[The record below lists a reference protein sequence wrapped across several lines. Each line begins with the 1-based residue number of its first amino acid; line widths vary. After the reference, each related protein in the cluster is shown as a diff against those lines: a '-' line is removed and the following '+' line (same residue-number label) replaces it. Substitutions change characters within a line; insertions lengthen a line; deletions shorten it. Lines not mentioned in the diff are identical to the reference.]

1 MLACQLAL
9 FMFLC
14 EMLGMGI
21 IMSELV
27 NGNLLIIG
35 GAEDKWG
42 QSSVL
47 KNAIDMCGDG
57 EAKIIV
63 LTTATQKPQEV
74 GEEYR
79 AVFTRLGV
87 KYIDILN
94 VDSRNDANNDS
105 VVQRIAGAAGV
116 FFTGGDQLRITSILG
131 GTKTFKTLL
140 DMHKQGIPII
150 GTSAG
155 ASAMSST
162 MIVDGN
168 SNSAARKCT
177 LGMSPGLGF
186 LEHVI
191 IDQHFE
197 QRGRLGR
204 LLVGVAQNPSI
215 LGVGIDEDTAIKV
228 NSNTSFEVVGTN
240 CVTVIDGTTIQKSN
254 VSELNP
260 EEIIA
265 LSNVTIHVLPSG
277 FRFDLNKRT
286 VSEVI

>member
-1 MLACQLAL
+1 MA
-9 FMFLC
+9 
-14 EMLGMGI
+14 EGN
-21 IMSELV
+21 MSELV

-47 KNAIDMCGDG
+47 KHAIDMCGGKDS
-57 EAKIIV
+57 KMVV
-63 LTTATQKPQEV
+63 LTTATQKPEEV
-74 GEEYR
+74 GKEYR

-87 KYIDILN
+87 KAIDILN
-94 VDSRNDANNDS
+94 IDNRDDANNDS
-105 VVQRIAGAAGV
+105 VAQRISGAAGI

-131 GTKTFKTLL
+131 GTKTFKVLKDL
-140 DMHKQGIPII
+140 YKQQVPII

-186 LEHVI
+186 LQHVI

-215 LGVGIDEDTAIKV
+215 LGIGIDEDTAIKV
-228 NSNTSFEVVGTN
+228 HSDVSFEVVGTN
-240 CVTVIDGTTIQKSN
+240 CVTVIDGTTILESN

-277 FRFDLNKRT
+277 YRFVFSNRT
-286 VSEVI
+286 VEATKS

>member
-1 MLACQLAL
+1 
-9 FMFLC
+9 
-14 EMLGMGI
+14 
-21 IMSELV
+21 MSELV

-47 KNAIDMCGDG
+47 KHAIDMCGGPD
-57 EAKIIV
+57 AKITV

-79 AVFTRLGV
+79 AVFSRLGV
-87 KYIDILN
+87 QNIDILN
-94 VDSRNDANNDS
+94 IDNRSDANDNS
-105 VVQRIAGAAGV
+105 VAQRISGAAGV

-131 GTKTFKTLL
+131 GTKTFSVLL
-140 DMHKQGIPII
+140 ELYKKGVPII

-155 ASAMSST
+155 ASAMSSV

-177 LGMSPGLGF
+177 LGMSPGLGL
-186 LEHVI
+186 LEQVI

-204 LLVGVAQNPSI
+204 LLVGVAQNPSV
-215 LGVGIDEDTAIKV
+215 LGIGIDEDTAIKV
-228 NSNTSFEVVGTN
+228 SDNASFEVVGTN
-240 CVTVIDGTTIQKSN
+240 CVTVIDGRTIQNSN

-260 EEIIA
+260 EDIIA
-265 LSNVTIHVLPSG
+265 LSNVTIHVLPNG
-277 FRFDLNKRT
+277 YGFDLGQRCVKKSN
-286 VSEVI
+286 S

>member
-1 MLACQLAL
+1 
-9 FMFLC
+9 
-14 EMLGMGI
+14 MG
-21 IMSELV
+21 ELV
-27 NGNLLIIG
+27 YGNLLIIG

-42 QSSVL
+42 RSSVL
-47 KNAIDMCGDG
+47 KHAIDMCGG
-57 EAKIIV
+57 PQSKITV

-79 AVFTRLGV
+79 SVFNRLGV
-87 KYIDILN
+87 ENIDILN
-94 VDSRNDANNDS
+94 IDNRNDANNDS
-105 VVQRIAGAAGV
+105 VALRISNAAGI

-131 GTKTFKTLL
+131 GTKTFNALF
-140 DMHKQGIPII
+140 DMYTKGIPII

-186 LEHVI
+186 LEQVI

-215 LGVGIDEDTAIKV
+215 LGIGIDEDTAIKV
-228 NSNTSFEVVGTN
+228 NSNASFEVVGTN

-265 LSNVTIHVLPSG
+265 LSNITLHVLPCG
-277 FRFDLNKRT
+277 FGFDLDKRT
-286 VSEVI
+286 VKTSK

>member
-1 MLACQLAL
+1 
-9 FMFLC
+9 
-14 EMLGMGI
+14 
-21 IMSELV
+21 MSELV

-42 QSSVL
+42 QSKVL
-47 KNAIDMCGDG
+47 KHAIEMCGG
-57 EAKIIV
+57 PNSKIMV

-79 AVFTRLGV
+79 KVFSRLGV
-87 KYIDILN
+87 QAIDVLN
-94 VDSRNDANNDS
+94 VDTRSDANNES
-105 VVQRIAGAAGV
+105 IAQKISGASGV

-131 GTKTFKTLL
+131 GTKTFMVLM
-140 DMHKQGIPII
+140 DMYKKGIPII

-155 ASAMSST
+155 ASVMSSV
-162 MIVDGN
+162 MIIDGN

-186 LEHVI
+186 IEQVI

-204 LLVGVAQNPSI
+204 LLVGVAQNPSV
-215 LGVGIDEDTAIKV
+215 LGIGIDEDTAIKV
-228 NSNTSFEVVGTN
+228 HSNASFEVVGTN
-240 CVTVIDGTTIQKSN
+240 CVTVVDGNSISESN
-254 VSELNP
+254 VSELKS

-265 LSNVTIHVLPSG
+265 LSNVTLHVLPCG
-277 FRFDLNKRT
+277 FGFDLNQRKI
-286 VSEVI
+286 VKYDNSEKN

>member
-1 MLACQLAL
+1 
-9 FMFLC
+9 
-14 EMLGMGI
+14 
-21 IMSELV
+21 MSELG

-47 KNAIDMCGDG
+47 KNAIEMCGG
-57 EAKIIV
+57 AESKIIV
-63 LTTATQKPQEV
+63 ITTATQKPEEV
-74 GEEYR
+74 GKEYR

-87 KYIDILN
+87 KDIDVLN
-94 VDSRNDANNDS
+94 IDSRDDANNDS
-105 VVQRIAGAAGV
+105 VALRISGASGI

-131 GTKTFKTLL
+131 GTKTFRVLR
-140 DMHKQGIPII
+140 DMYKKEIPII

-215 LGVGIDEDTAIKV
+215 LGIGIDEDTAIKV
-228 NSNTSFEVVGTN
+228 HSNVSFEVVGTN
-240 CVTVIDGTTIQKSN
+240 CVTVIDGTTIQESN

-277 FRFDLNKRT
+277 YRFDLSKRT
-286 VSEVI
+286 VKLTRK

>member
-1 MLACQLAL
+1 
-9 FMFLC
+9 
-14 EMLGMGI
+14 
-21 IMSELV
+21 MSEMV

-47 KNAIDMCGDG
+47 RHAIDMCGG
-57 EAKIIV
+57 SSAKIIV

-74 GEEYR
+74 GKEYR
-79 AVFTRLGV
+79 EVFTRLGV
-87 KYIDILN
+87 ENIDILN
-94 VDSRNDANNDS
+94 IDSRDDANKDS
-105 VVQRIAGAAGV
+105 VAQRLSSAAGV

-131 GTKTFKTLL
+131 GTKTYNTLL
-140 DMHKQGIPII
+140 EIYLRGVPII

-186 LEHVI
+186 LNQVI

-215 LGVGIDEDTAIKV
+215 LGVGIDEDTAIQV
-228 NSNTSFEVVGTN
+228 YSNASFEVVGTN
-240 CVTVIDGTTIQKSN
+240 CVTVIDGTSIKKSN

-260 EEIIA
+260 EEMIA
-265 LSNVTIHVLPSG
+265 LSNVTIHVLPCG
-277 FRFDLNKRT
+277 FRFDLNSRA
-286 VSEVI
+286 VI

>member
-1 MLACQLAL
+1 MD
-9 FMFLC
+9 
-14 EMLGMGI
+14 EM
-21 IMSELV
+21 V
-27 NGNLLIIG
+27 DGNLLIIG

-47 KNAIDMCGDG
+47 KHAIEMCGG
-57 EAKIIV
+57 TEAKIIV

-79 AVFTRLGV
+79 SVFTRLGV
-87 KYIDILN
+87 HSLDILN
-94 VDSRNDANNDS
+94 IDNRNDANNDS
-105 VVQRIAGAAGV
+105 VVQRIGCAGGI

-131 GTKTFKTLL
+131 GTRTFRVLADL
-140 DMHKQGIPII
+140 YSRGIPII
-150 GTSAG
+150 VTSAG

-168 SNSAARKCT
+168 GNSAARKCT

-186 LEHVI
+186 LKQVI

-215 LGVGIDEDTAIKV
+215 LGIGIDEDTAIKV
-228 NSNTSFEVVGTN
+228 HSNASFEVVGTN
-240 CVTVIDGTTIQKSN
+240 CVTVIDGMTIQKSN

-260 EEIIA
+260 EEMIA

-277 FRFDLNKRT
+277 SGFDLNTRT
-286 VSEVI
+286 VNTVI

>member
-1 MLACQLAL
+1 
-9 FMFLC
+9 
-14 EMLGMGI
+14 
-21 IMSELV
+21 MSELV

-47 KNAIDMCGDG
+47 KHAIEMCGG
-57 EAKIIV
+57 AESKIIV

-79 AVFTRLGV
+79 TVFTRLGV
-87 KYIDILN
+87 KKLDILN
-94 VDSRNDANNDS
+94 IDNRNDANEDS
-105 VVQRIAGAAGV
+105 VAQLISGAAGI

-131 GTKTFKTLL
+131 GTKAFKGLL
-140 DMHKQGIPII
+140 EAYMHGVPII

-177 LGMSPGLGF
+177 LGMSPGLG
-186 LEHVI
+186 LLNQVI

-215 LGVGIDEDTAIKV
+215 LGIGIDEDTAIKV
-228 NSNTSFEVVGTN
+228 QSNASFEVVGTN
-240 CVTVIDGTTIQKSN
+240 CVTVIDGTTIKKSN

-260 EEIIA
+260 EEMIA
-265 LSNVTIHVLPSG
+265 LSNVTIHVLPCG
-277 FRFDLNKRT
+277 FGFDLINRT
-286 VSEVI
+286 VKKTRVI

>member
-1 MLACQLAL
+1 
-9 FMFLC
+9 
-14 EMLGMGI
+14 
-21 IMSELV
+21 MSELV

-42 QSSVL
+42 SSSVL
-47 KNAIDMCGDG
+47 KHAIDMCGG
-57 EAKIIV
+57 TGAKIVV
-63 LTTATQKPQEV
+63 LTTATQKPKEV

-79 AVFTRLGV
+79 AVFKRLGV
-87 KYIDILN
+87 EAIDILN
-94 VDSRNDANNDS
+94 IDNRNDANNES
-105 VVQRIAGAAGV
+105 VALRISGAAGV

-131 GTKTFKTLL
+131 GTNTFKTLL
-140 DMHKQGIPII
+140 DMYRKGVPMI

-168 SNSAARKCT
+168 NNSAPRKCT

-186 LEHVI
+186 LEQVI

-215 LGVGIDEDTAIKV
+215 LGIGIDEDTAIKV
-228 NSNTSFEVVGTN
+228 HSNASFEVVGTN
-240 CVTVIDGTTIQKSN
+240 CVTVIDGTTIGESN
-254 VSELNP
+254 VSELSP
-260 EEIIA
+260 EEVIA
-265 LSNVTIHVLPSG
+265 LSNVTIHILPSG
-277 FRFDLNKRT
+277 FGFDLNKKIVMRN
-286 VSEVI
+286 

>member
-1 MLACQLAL
+1 
-9 FMFLC
+9 
-14 EMLGMGI
+14 
-21 IMSELV
+21 MSDMV

-47 KNAIDMCGDG
+47 KHAIDMCGG
-57 EAKIIV
+57 TNAKIIV

-79 AVFTRLGV
+79 EVFTRLGV
-87 KYIDILN
+87 ENIDILN
-94 VDSRNDANNDS
+94 IDSRDDANEDS
-105 VVQRIAGAAGV
+105 VVQRLSSAAGV

-131 GTKTFKTLL
+131 GTKTYKALL
-140 DMHKQGIPII
+140 EIYMRGIPII

-186 LEHVI
+186 LNQVI

-215 LGVGIDEDTAIKV
+215 LGLGIDEDTAIKV
-228 NSNTSFEVVGTN
+228 HANASFEVVGTN
-240 CVTVIDGTTIQKSN
+240 CVTVIDGTSIKKSN

-260 EEIIA
+260 EEMIA
-265 LSNVTIHVLPSG
+265 LSNVTIHVLPHG
-277 FRFDLNKRT
+277 FGFDLISRT
-286 VSEVI
+286 VI

>member
-1 MLACQLAL
+1 
-9 FMFLC
+9 
-14 EMLGMGI
+14 MLGMGI
-21 IMSELV
+21 IMGELV

-47 KNAIDMCGDG
+47 KHAIEMCGG
-57 EAKIIV
+57 PEAKITV

-79 AVFTRLGV
+79 TVFSRLGV
-87 KYIDILN
+87 RNIDVLN
-94 VDSRNDANNDS
+94 IDNRSDANDNS
-105 VVQRIAGAAGV
+105 VAQRISGAAGV

-131 GTKTFKTLL
+131 GTKTFGILL
-140 DMHKQGIPII
+140 DLYKKGVPII

-155 ASAMSST
+155 ASAMSSV

-177 LGMSPGLGF
+177 LGMSPGLG
-186 LEHVI
+186 LMEQVI
-191 IDQHFE
+191 LDQHFE

-215 LGVGIDEDTAIKV
+215 LGIGIDEDTAIKV
-228 NSNTSFEVVGTN
+228 HANASFEVVGTN
-240 CVTVIDGTTIQKSN
+240 CVTIIDGRTIQNSN
-254 VSELNP
+254 VSESNP
-260 EEIIA
+260 EDIIA
-265 LSNVTIHVLPSG
+265 LSNVTIHVLPNG
-277 FRFDLNKRT
+277 YGFDLGRRCVQKRN
-286 VSEVI
+286 S

>member
-1 MLACQLAL
+1 
-9 FMFLC
+9 
-14 EMLGMGI
+14 
-21 IMSELV
+21 MSELA

-47 KNAIDMCGDG
+47 KHAIEMCGKQDT
-57 EAKIIV
+57 KIVV

-79 AVFTRLGV
+79 AVFKRLGV
-87 KYIDILN
+87 EEIDVLN
-94 VDSRNDANNDS
+94 INSRNDANNDT
-105 VVQRIAGAAGV
+105 VTHRISGATGV

-131 GTKTFKTLL
+131 GTQTFKTLL
-140 DMHKQGIPII
+140 DMYRKGIPII

-155 ASAMSST
+155 ASAMSSI

-168 SNSAARKCT
+168 SNSAAKKCT

-186 LEHVI
+186 LEQVI

-204 LLVGVAQNPSI
+204 LLVGVAQNPSV
-215 LGVGIDEDTAIKV
+215 LGIGIDEDTAIKV
-228 NSNTSFEVVGTN
+228 HSNASFEVVGTN
-240 CVTVIDGTTIQKSN
+240 CVTVIDGRSIQESN

-265 LSNVTIHVLPSG
+265 LSNVTLHVLPSG
-277 FRFDLNKRT
+277 FGFDLNKRT
-286 VSEVI
+286 VKCTII

>member
-1 MLACQLAL
+1 
-9 FMFLC
+9 
-14 EMLGMGI
+14 
-21 IMSELV
+21 MSDMV

-47 KNAIDMCGDG
+47 KHAIDMCGGSD
-57 EAKIIV
+57 AKIIV

-79 AVFTRLGV
+79 EVFTRLGV
-87 KYIDILN
+87 ENIDILN
-94 VDSRNDANNDS
+94 IDSRDDANKDS
-105 VVQRIAGAAGV
+105 VVQRLSGAAGV
-116 FFTGGDQLRITSILG
+116 FFTGGDQLRITSIIG
-131 GTKTFKTLL
+131 GTKTYKSLL
-140 DMHKQGIPII
+140 EIYMRGVPII

-186 LEHVI
+186 LNQVI

-228 NSNTSFEVVGTN
+228 HSNASFEVVGTN
-240 CVTVIDGTTIQKSN
+240 CVTIIDGTSIKKSN

-260 EEIIA
+260 EEMIA
-265 LSNVTIHVLPSG
+265 LSNVTIHVLPCG
-277 FRFDLNKRT
+277 FGFNFISRT
-286 VSEVI
+286 VI

>member
-1 MLACQLAL
+1 
-9 FMFLC
+9 
-14 EMLGMGI
+14 
-21 IMSELV
+21 MSDMV
-27 NGNLLIIG
+27 NGNQLIIG

-47 KNAIDMCGDG
+47 KHAIDMCGGSD
-57 EAKIIV
+57 AKIIV
-63 LTTATQKPQEV
+63 LTTANQKPQEV
-74 GEEYR
+74 GEEFR
-79 AVFTRLGV
+79 DVFTRLGV
-87 KYIDILN
+87 DNIDILN
-94 VDSRNDANNDS
+94 IDSRDDANKDA
-105 VVQRIAGAAGV
+105 VAQRLSGAAGV

-131 GTKTFKTLL
+131 GTKTYKSLL
-140 DMHKQGIPII
+140 EIYTRGIPII

-186 LEHVI
+186 LNQVI

-228 NSNTSFEVVGTN
+228 HSNASFEVVGTN
-240 CVTVIDGTTIQKSN
+240 CVTVIDGTSIKKSN

-260 EEIIA
+260 EEMIA
-265 LSNVTIHVLPSG
+265 LSNVTLHVLPCG
-277 FRFDLNKRT
+277 FAFNLISRT
-286 VSEVI
+286 VI

>member
-1 MLACQLAL
+1 MLWRKT
-9 FMFLC
+9 
-14 EMLGMGI
+14 
-21 IMSELV
+21 MSEFV
-27 NGNLLIIG
+27 NCNLLIIG

-42 QSSVL
+42 RSSVL
-47 KNAIDMCGDG
+47 KHAIDMCGG
-57 EAKIIV
+57 TEARIV
-63 LTTATQKPQEV
+63 VITTATQKPQEV

-87 KYIDILN
+87 EFLDVLNIDNRI
-94 VDSRNDANNDS
+94 DANNDS
-105 VVQRIAGAAGV
+105 VALRISGATGV

-140 DMHKQGIPII
+140 DMYKKGVPMI

-162 MIVDGN
+162 MIVDGD
-168 SNSAARKCT
+168 SNSPARKCT

-186 LEHVI
+186 LGNVI

-215 LGVGIDEDTAIKV
+215 LGIGIDEDTAIKV
-228 NSNTSFEVVGTN
+228 RSNASFEVVGTN
-240 CVTVIDGTTIQKSN
+240 CVTVVDGSTIQESN

-260 EEIIA
+260 KEVIA
-265 LSNVTIHVLPSG
+265 LSNLTIHVLPSG
-277 FRFDLNKRT
+277 FGFDLNKRT
-286 VSEVI
+286 VVATKK

>member
-1 MLACQLAL
+1 MG
-9 FMFLC
+9 
-14 EMLGMGI
+14 EM
-21 IMSELV
+21 V

-42 QSSVL
+42 RSSVL
-47 KNAIDMCGDG
+47 KHAIEMCGG
-57 EAKIIV
+57 VQSKIIV

-74 GEEYR
+74 GQEYR
-79 AVFTRLGV
+79 EVFTRLGV
-87 KYIDILN
+87 ETMDVLNIDN
-94 VDSRNDANNDS
+94 RNDANNDS
-105 VVQRIAGAAGV
+105 VAQRIFSATGV

-131 GTKTFKTLL
+131 GTKTFKALL
-140 DMHKQGIPII
+140 DIYSKGVPII

-168 SNSAARKCT
+168 GNSAARMCT
-177 LGMSPGLGF
+177 LGMSPGLG
-186 LEHVI
+186 LMEQVI

-215 LGVGIDEDTAIKV
+215 LGIGIDEDTAIKV
-228 NSNTSFEVVGTN
+228 TSNASFEVVGTN
-240 CVTVIDGTTIQKSN
+240 CVTVIDGRTIQQSN

-265 LSNVTIHVLPSG
+265 LSNVTLHVLPAG
-277 FRFDLNKRT
+277 FGFDLNKRT
-286 VSEVI
+286 VIAANNFK

>member
-1 MLACQLAL
+1 
-9 FMFLC
+9 
-14 EMLGMGI
+14 
-21 IMSELV
+21 MSDLV

-47 KNAIDMCGDG
+47 RHAIDMCGG
-57 EAKIIV
+57 TTAKIIV

-74 GEEYR
+74 GKEYR
-79 AVFTRLGV
+79 EVFTRLGV
-87 KYIDILN
+87 ENIDILN
-94 VDSRNDANNDS
+94 IDSRDDANEDS
-105 VVQRIAGAAGV
+105 VAQRLSSAAGV

-131 GTKTFKTLL
+131 GTKTYKTLL
-140 DMHKQGIPII
+140 ENYLRGVPII

-155 ASAMSST
+155 ASAMTST

-186 LEHVI
+186 LNQVI

-215 LGVGIDEDTAIKV
+215 LGIGIDEDTAIKV
-228 NSNTSFEVVGTN
+228 YSNASFEVIGTN
-240 CVTVIDGTTIQKSN
+240 CVTVIDGTSIKKSN

-260 EEIIA
+260 EEMIA
-265 LSNVTIHVLPSG
+265 LSNVTIHVLPCG
-277 FRFDLNKRT
+277 FRFDLNSRT
-286 VSEVI
+286 VL

>member
-1 MLACQLAL
+1 MN
-9 FMFLC
+9 
-14 EMLGMGI
+14 
-21 IMSELV
+21 ELV

-47 KNAIDMCGDG
+47 KHAIEMCGGKDS
-57 EAKIIV
+57 KIVV

-79 AVFTRLGV
+79 SVFTRLGV
-87 KYIDILN
+87 QSLDILN
-94 VDSRNDANNDS
+94 IDNRNDANNDS
-105 VVQRIAGAAGV
+105 VVQRIAGAGGI

-131 GTKTFKTLL
+131 GTRTYRALN
-140 DMHKQGIPII
+140 DIYMQGIPII

-168 SNSAARKCT
+168 GNSAARKCT

-186 LEHVI
+186 LKQVI

-215 LGVGIDEDTAIKV
+215 LGIGIDEDTAIKV
-228 NSNTSFEVVGTN
+228 HSNASFEVVGTN
-240 CVTVIDGTTIQKSN
+240 CVTVIDGMTIQKSN

-277 FRFDLNKRT
+277 FGFDLNTRT
-286 VSEVI
+286 VNTVI

>member
-1 MLACQLAL
+1 
-9 FMFLC
+9 
-14 EMLGMGI
+14 
-21 IMSELV
+21 MSEFV
-27 NGNLLIIG
+27 NCNLLIIG

-42 QSSVL
+42 RSSVL
-47 KNAIDMCGDG
+47 KHAIDMCGG
-57 EAKIIV
+57 TEARIV
-63 LTTATQKPQEV
+63 VITTATQKPQEV

-87 KYIDILN
+87 EFLDVLNIDNRI
-94 VDSRNDANNDS
+94 DANNDS
-105 VVQRIAGAAGV
+105 VALRISGATGV

-140 DMHKQGIPII
+140 DMYKKGVPMI

-162 MIVDGN
+162 MIVDGD
-168 SNSAARKCT
+168 SNSPARKCT

-186 LEHVI
+186 LGNVI

-215 LGVGIDEDTAIKV
+215 LGIGIDEDTAIKV
-228 NSNTSFEVVGTN
+228 RSNASFEVVGTN
-240 CVTVIDGTTIQKSN
+240 CVTVVDGSTIQESN

-260 EEIIA
+260 KEVIA
-265 LSNVTIHVLPSG
+265 LSNLTIHVLPSG
-277 FRFDLNKRT
+277 FGFDLNKRT
-286 VSEVI
+286 VVATKK

>member
-1 MLACQLAL
+1 
-9 FMFLC
+9 
-14 EMLGMGI
+14 
-21 IMSELV
+21 MSDLIK
-27 NGNLLIIG
+27 GKLLIIG

-47 KNAIDMCGDG
+47 KHAIDMCGG
-57 EAKIIV
+57 TEEKIIV

-79 AVFTRLGV
+79 EVFKRLGV
-87 KYIDILN
+87 QTIDVLN
-94 VDSRNDANNDS
+94 IDDRNDANNDS
-105 VVQRIAGAAGV
+105 VAQRISGAAGI

-131 GTKTFKTLL
+131 GTKTYKALL
-140 DMHKQGIPII
+140 DIYTKGKPII

-186 LEHVI
+186 LEQVI

-215 LGVGIDEDTAIKV
+215 LGIGIDEDTAIKV
-228 NSNTSFEVVGTN
+228 HSNAFFEVVGTN

-254 VSELNP
+254 VSELNS

-265 LSNVTIHVLPSG
+265 LSNVTIHVLPCG
-277 FRFDLNKRT
+277 FGFDLNNRT
-286 VSEVI
+286 VSSINSK

>member
-1 MLACQLAL
+1 
-9 FMFLC
+9 
-14 EMLGMGI
+14 
-21 IMSELV
+21 MSELV

-42 QSSVL
+42 KSSVL
-47 KNAIDMCGDG
+47 KQAIDMCGGSD
-57 EAKIIV
+57 AKIIV

-87 KYIDILN
+87 KDLDVLNIDN
-94 VDSRNDANNDS
+94 RDDANNDS
-105 VVQRIAGAAGV
+105 VAQRISGAAGV

-140 DMHKQGIPII
+140 GIYKKGVPII

-186 LEHVI
+186 LEQVI

-215 LGVGIDEDTAIKV
+215 LGIGIDEDTAIKV
-228 NSNTSFEVVGTN
+228 HSNASFEVVGTN
-240 CVTVIDGTTIQKSN
+240 CVTVIDGRSIQESN

-265 LSNVTIHVLPSG
+265 LSNVTLHVLPSG
-277 FRFDLNKRT
+277 YGFDLNKRT
-286 VSEVI
+286 VRSNCAVI